1 MTKKTITRPSNAAAG
16 SKLPKAK
23 MFNAAEKTSV
33 TKVNPNKNLSNYAK
47 GKSGKKGCQ

>member
-1 MTKKTITRPSNAAAG
+1 MQKKVITRPSNAAQ

-23 MFNAAEKTSV
+23 MMNAALKTSV

-47 GKSGKKGCQ
+47 GKGSKKGCQ